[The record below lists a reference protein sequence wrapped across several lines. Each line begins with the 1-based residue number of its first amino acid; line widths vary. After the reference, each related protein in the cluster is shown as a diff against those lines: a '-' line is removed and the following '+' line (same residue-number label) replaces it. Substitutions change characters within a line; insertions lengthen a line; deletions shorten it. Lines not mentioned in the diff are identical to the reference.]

1 MIDNQEIQ
9 LRAPELFDL
18 DIILKWENDESLWH
32 LSQTL
37 VPFSRND
44 IEQFILNNNQDIYTE
59 KQFRFMIERKVDKM
73 VLGCI
78 DLFDFD
84 SLNKRAG
91 VGILIDEK
99 YQKQGWASQSL
110 ELLINYSKNH
120 LQLHQLYCNIL
131 QSNTDS
137 FRLFKRKHF
146 SEIGVKKDWIC
157 LNGIFQDEI
166 LLQLIL

>member
-1 MIDNQEIQ
+1 MIENQKIR
-9 LRAPELFDL
+9 LRAPELSDL
-18 DIILKWENDESLWH
+18 EIILKWENDESLWH
-32 LSQTL
+32 LSQT
-37 VPFSRND
+37 VTPFSRID
-44 IEQFILNNNQDIYTE
+44 IEQFILNNNKDIYTE
-59 KQFRFMIERKVDKM
+59 KQFRFMIETKQEKLV
-73 VLGCI
+73 VGCI

-84 SLNKRAG
+84 ALHKRAG

-99 YQKQGWASQSL
+99 YQKKGLASQSL
-110 ELLINYSKNH
+110 GLLIDYSKNH

-137 FRLFKRKHF
+137 FHLFKRKHF